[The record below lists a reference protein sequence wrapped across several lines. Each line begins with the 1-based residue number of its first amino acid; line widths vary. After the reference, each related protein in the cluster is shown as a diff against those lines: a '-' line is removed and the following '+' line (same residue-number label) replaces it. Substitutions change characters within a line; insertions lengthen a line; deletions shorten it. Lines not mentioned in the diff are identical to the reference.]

1 MRLLYDIAW
10 MMVVTSASVL
20 IVMTVTLFFRFKTFT
35 APRFNWSVGM
45 AVNKTKTKRK
55 NTMLELVITNEQ
67 KIQVTLTPVTATGKP
82 AQLDGAATFEVI
94 NGDAKIE
101 PVVDE
106 TGTGSILPNTAWIVS
121 GDLPGDSQIM
131 VSADVD
137 LGEGVGTISDIIK
150 LTVAGAKAVSLGLT
164 VGAPVAK

>member
-1 MRLLYDIAW
+1 MIWIALSATWIIGCALITLLLVA
-10 MMVVTSASVL
+10 MTNRMVKSYS
-20 IVMTVTLFFRFKTFT
+20 

-45 AVNKTKTKRK
+45 AVNKQTERK
-55 NTMLELVITNEQ
+55 NNMLELVITNEQ

-94 NGDAKIE
+94 DGDAKVE
-101 PVVDE
+101 PVLDDAGA
-106 TGTGSILPNTAWIVS
+106 TIPNTAWIVS

-137 LGEGVGTISDIIK
+137 LGEGVETISDIIK

-164 VGAPVAK
+164 VGSPVAK

>member
-1 MRLLYDIAW
+1 MRLLYDIMLAVT
-10 MMVVTSASVL
+10 MLSAGVLMVMLVSLS
-20 IVMTVTLFFRFKTFT
+20 FKFNTFT

-82 AQLDGAATFEVI
+82 AQLDGAAIFEVI
-94 NGDAKIE
+94 DGDAKIE
-101 PVVDE
+101 AVLDAAGVV
-106 TGTGSILPNTAWIVS
+106 IPNTAWIVS

-137 LGEGVGTISDIIK
+137 LGEGVETISDIIK

-164 VGAPVAK
+164 VGSPVAK